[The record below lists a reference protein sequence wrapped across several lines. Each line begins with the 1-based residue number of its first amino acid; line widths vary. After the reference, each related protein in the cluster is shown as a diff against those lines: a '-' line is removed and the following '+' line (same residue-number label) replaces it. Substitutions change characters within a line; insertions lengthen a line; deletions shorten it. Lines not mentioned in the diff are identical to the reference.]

1 MSSGHTAALA
11 TRHWWPIVAGL
22 VALRLWIPLAALLGS
37 GEQIPGLPRYDYEPL
52 NGDAVGFF
60 EAVKAVF
67 LAASRPP
74 QALLGLGLVLTAAA
88 AVAAVALWR
97 TRAALRWVWIL
108 LPAIP
113 FSLTVARVLVDV
125 EPPGAA
131 VIGWPLAWAL
141 PLVPVWAAGGNIEA
155 GTAFAAGFPLGLAA
169 IAATVVATA
178 YAGLYATGRRSVG
191 LVAAALYACWPLLTR
206 PLAGPGAW
214 ENGQWNVDVG
224 LHLYTEPLSTC
235 LVAVALAL
243 LLRQASGPVAFA
255 VAGLLLGYATVV
267 KLSDVLVAG
276 VLVGVVALCRGARA
290 SVPVVAGGIVAAPLV
305 AAYWSKGYVAMF
317 DGRTAAVDR
326 PWALDYA
333 RPNWEHSLLFTPTV
347 LVLLA
352 PLAVFGVLALRG
364 RYARLAVV
372 LPIVATALLYSFYYV
387 TYQHPRFLYVALPPL
402 FVLEAAGCSLVVERL
417 RELRRGPAPVGPSG

>member
-1 MSSGHTAALA
+1 M
-11 TRHWWPIVAGL
+11 
-22 VALRLWIPLAALLGS
+22 
-37 GEQIPGLPRYDYEPL
+37 
-52 NGDAVGFF
+52 
-60 EAVKAVF
+60 KAVF

-97 TRAALRWVWIL
+97 TRAALRWAWIL

-141 PLVPVWAAGGNIEA
+141 PLVPVWAAGGNFEA
-155 GTAFAAGFPLGLAA
+155 GTALRGGLPARARGDRGDGRGDGVRGPLRHWTPLGRPRRCRAVCLLAAPDPAAGRPRRLGERPVERRRRAPPPYAAPLEA
-169 IAATVVATA
+169 V
-178 YAGLYATGRRSVG
+178 S
-191 LVAAALYACWPLLTR
+191 
-206 PLAGPGAW
+206 
-214 ENGQWNVDVG
+214 
-224 LHLYTEPLSTC
+224 